1 MALAPGERFDEL
13 REAHKRLRALRDEV
27 GKTWRE
33 WDGRTLYQD
42 VVGPFKET
50 KAVGRRRYHPPKL
63 TPAAEL
69 LPLPEF
75 SSTSEFLQQAQ
86 RRYTVGVHHHNWLA
100 LAEAFVSEASRRG
113 GRYKTGR
120 CKNHKCWREAIRFVA
135 VSQEGAGAFLN
146 AIPMRDDMKMETWA
160 MRITVQRRL
169 GLPLDVA
176 CQAVEA
182 GKKAPNGKPHE
193 ELGDAAMVNPRAKHA
208 TRHKYLLKRLVKTLR
223 SAWGMLIEMEPTAHL
238 SYSNPKQPDVA
249 AANIGKGHVRLVGD
263 LKLTSSLACKGGIGS
278 AGRGLLSPSATP
290 SGRCST

>member
-1 MALAPGERFDEL
+1 
-13 REAHKRLRALRDEV
+13 
-27 GKTWRE
+27 
-33 WDGRTLYQD
+33 
-42 VVGPFKET
+42 
-50 KAVGRRRYHPPKL
+50 
-63 TPAAEL
+63 
-69 LPLPEF
+69 
-75 SSTSEFLQQAQ
+75 
-86 RRYTVGVHHHNWLA
+86 
-100 LAEAFVSEASRRG
+100 
-113 GRYKTGR
+113 
-120 CKNHKCWREAIRFVA
+120 
-135 VSQEGAGAFLN
+135 
-146 AIPMRDDMKMETWA
+146 

-263 LKLTSSLACKGGIGS
+263 LKLTSSLTCKGGDRLGWKGAFVAFGNTERALLDLVIGH
-278 AGRGLLSPSATP
+278 AAWPRPEGGRG
-290 SGRCST
+290 GRRRKRKEEERRARGRRRRRHL

>member
-1 MALAPGERFDEL
+1 MARVGR
-13 REAHKRLRALRDEV
+13 AHAIPRRRRALPEDQA
-27 GKTWRE
+27 GAT
-33 WDGRTLYQD
+33 
-42 VVGPFKET
+42 
-50 KAVGRRRYHPPKL
+50 A
-63 TPAAEL
+63 
-69 LPLPEF
+69 PLPPAQPYAGGGAAGLLHLSEF

-86 RRYTVGVHHHNWLA
+86 RRYTSGVHHRNWLA

-208 TRHKYLLKRLVKTLR
+208 TRHKFLLKRLVKTLR

-238 SYSNPKQPDVA
+238 SCPGCVPARPARRRGARPPPTSPRGA
-249 AANIGKGHVRLVGD
+249 APGRPGRPPTKLLYYYHITICVGVYAQRHRRLQLD
-263 LKLTSSLACKGGIGS
+263 
-278 AGRGLLSPSATP
+278 R
-290 SGRCST
+290 RR

>member
-1 MALAPGERFDEL
+1 MRSHDF
-13 REAHKRLRALRDEV
+13 V
-27 GKTWRE
+27 
-33 WDGRTLYQD
+33 YC
-42 VVGPFKET
+42 
-50 KAVGRRRYHPPKL
+50 
-63 TPAAEL
+63 
-69 LPLPEF
+69 
-75 SSTSEFLQQAQ
+75 EFLQQAQ
-86 RRYTVGVHHHNWLA
+86 RRYTVGVHHRNWLA

-263 LKLTSSLACKGGIGS
+263 LKLTSSLACKGGDRLGWKG
-278 AGRGLLSPSATP
+278 AFVAFGNTERALLDLVLGHAAWPLPEGGGEGGGGCRGGGGGGGRG
-290 SGRCST
+290 GGGE